1 MKFHR
6 TLASSII
13 AVQKLFPDYPICLG
27 GGVFQN
33 QVLVDLVLS
42 HPDLIGKELGIG
54 VNIPMNDGGVA
65 AGQLAIGLTIIHQRH
80 SKKSLVDKD
89 GI

>member
-1 MKFHR
+1 
-6 TLASSII
+6 
-13 AVQKLFPDYPICLG
+13 
-27 GGVFQN
+27 
-33 QVLVDLVLS
+33 VDLVLS

-65 AGQLAIGLTIIHQRH
+65 AGQLAIGLAIIHQRH